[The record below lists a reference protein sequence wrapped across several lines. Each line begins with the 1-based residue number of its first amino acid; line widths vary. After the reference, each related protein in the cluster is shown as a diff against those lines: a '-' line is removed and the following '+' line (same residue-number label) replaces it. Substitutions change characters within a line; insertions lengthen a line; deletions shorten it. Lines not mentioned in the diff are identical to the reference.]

1 MCNNWIVTTRWDNS
15 QSIDWL
21 PFLFYYYFPFLSSFV
36 LSLRIWCWG
45 LLTPFSRGESSS
57 LYLYIIMLV
66 IVVVVFEETGE
77 LSVFSDTIITSTF
90 FKCCL
95 FEQVKT
101 YRYCILLYRMLIICP
116 ILSPFENGL
125 GNFHLGDV
133 VGVAVTGVLSSGTP
147 VRYTEEYFQVL
158 LTSFFPFFWTHSL
171 YVQIGL
177 CLMTFKKLM
186 QKHASH
192 FCFWN
197 IMDDFSQKYLP
208 LLVEC
213 TLVKCPLKQQ

>member
-66 IVVVVFEETGE
+66 IVVVVFEETWE

-101 YRYCILLYRMLIICP
+101 YRYCILPYRMLIICP

-125 GNFHLGDV
+125 GNFHLGMLLGYQWQEFCLLIPLWD
-133 VGVAVTGVLSSGTP
+133 TQRNIFRCCWLLFFSFLLNTFPLCSNRSVL
-147 VRYTEEYFQVL
+147 
-158 LTSFFPFFWTHSL
+158 
-171 YVQIGL
+171 
-177 CLMTFKKLM
+177 
-186 QKHASH
+186 
-192 FCFWN
+192 
-197 IMDDFSQKYLP
+197 DDF
-208 LLVEC
+208 
-213 TLVKCPLKQQ
+213 